1 MLRGIGIAGLVLAL
15 VFLLPMR
22 VTPAPEINMVR
33 VPAGQRFR
41 TRSNTR
47 ANDAEVTY
55 TPIRG
60 AIRC

>member
-33 VPAGQRFR
+33 VPAGQ
-41 TRSNTR
+41 
-47 ANDAEVTY
+47 
-55 TPIRG
+55 
-60 AIRC
+60 